1 MKIYIANGTNQIQ
14 RFWYRLPGPQ
24 WSREIELVIPQ
35 GMQMAALSA
44 ASGLSSSSTELL
56 PEEGA
61 AIIEHIERYGGVS
74 ADNVDRVKPF
84 AGLVYSIGKPVSPP
98 KIEKVFNHNRKVLE
112 QRTEDGLLA
121 TALGSNKILNE
132 RVQETAREA
141 RHAIPEIKVQ
151 DISITEVPRSG
162 SPRKTNFFRNGK
174 DAAGTIRMGNA

>member
-1 MKIYIANGTNQIQ
+1 MKVYIANGTNQIQ

-44 ASGLSSSSTELL
+44 VAGSAASSTELL

-84 AGLVYSIGKPVSPP
+84 AGLVYSVGKPVSPP

-112 QRTEDGLLA
+112 HRTEEGLMA
-121 TALGSNKILNE
+121 TALANNKTLTD
-132 RVQETAREA
+132 RVEETAREA
-141 RHAIPEIKVQ
+141 RHAMPEIKVQ
-151 DISITEVPRSG
+151 DISITEIPRSG
-162 SPRKTNFFRNGK
+162 SPRKTNFFKNGK
-174 DAAGTIRMGNA
+174 DSAGTIRMGNA